1 MKKSRAAK
9 PAAESR
15 SDRVIRFIE
24 RYLVTPEGA
33 HVSEPIRLREW
44 QKEIIRQIYDTPTRQ
59 AIVSMGRKNGKTALI
74 AMLVI
79 AHVIGPEA
87 ERNAQIFSSAQ
98 SRDQAAIVFGL
109 AAKMVR
115 MSNELSDPN
124 MVVVRDSAKELF
136 SPLTGARYK
145 ALAAEASTTFGFS
158 PAMVIHD
165 ELGQVRGPKSDL
177 YDALETAMGA
187 HEHPLSIVIS
197 TQAPTAGDLLSLLI
211 DYAKMGTDP
220 AQKLILFSADE
231 SAALDDPD
239 TWRQANPAL
248 GDFLN
253 IEEVHAAAEKA
264 MRMPSFE
271 SAFRNLHLNQRVSA
285 LSQLFSLSVWEA
297 NGGEPDMDAFRGPVY
312 GGLDLSGRQDLTA
325 LVLVAEGAPG
335 VWNVWPHFWTP
346 ADTLRDRAQRDK
358 APYDVWAKA
367 GLITAVPGV
376 TVDYGFVAKRIGE
389 IQRRCQIRSIRFDR
403 WRIDELRAAM
413 RAIGLNVPLEECGQG
428 YRDMAPALDAL
439 ETVALQHRLRHGM
452 HPVMT
457 MCAAN
462 ATVVTDPAGNR
473 KLEKAKSTG
482 RIDGMQALAMAIGG
496 ATANTKQPLNIRT
509 LIG

>member
-1 MKKSRAAK
+1 MATS
-9 PAAESR
+9 ER
-15 SDRVIRFIE
+15 SDRVIRFVE

-33 HVSEPIRLREW
+33 HVGEPIRLRDW
-44 QKEIIRQIYDTPTRQ
+44 QKRIIREIYDTPTRQ

-74 AMLVI
+74 AMLVL
-79 AHVIGPEA
+79 AHLIGPESQ
-87 ERNAQIFSSAQ
+87 RNSQIFSSAQ

-109 AAKMVR
+109 AAKMAR

-124 MVVVRDSAKELF
+124 MVVVRDSAKEIF
-136 SPLTGARYK
+136 SPLTGVRYK
-145 ALAAEASTTFGFS
+145 ALAAEASHTMGFS

-187 HEHPLSIVIS
+187 HANPLSIVIS
-197 TQAPTAGDLLSLLI
+197 TQAPTPGDLLSLLI
-211 DYAKMGTDP
+211 DYAQMGADP
-220 AQKLILFSADE
+220 AMKLVLFTTDE
-231 SAALDDPD
+231 AAALDDPE

-253 IEEVHAAAEKA
+253 TEELRAAAEKA

-271 SAFRNLHLNQRVSA
+271 SAFRNLHLNQRVSPFA
-285 LSQLFSLSVWEA
+285 QLFSRSVWEA
-297 NGGEPDMDAFRGPVY
+297 NGGEPEMDAFASGPVY

-325 LVLVAEGAPG
+325 LVLVAEGPKG
-335 VWNVWPHFWTP
+335 CWNVWPHFWTP
-346 ADTLRDRAQRDK
+346 ADTIRERAQRDK

-376 TVDYGFVAKRIGE
+376 TIDYGFVAQRLGE
-389 IQRRCQIRSIRFDR
+389 LRRQCNIRSIHFDP
-403 WRIDELRAAM
+403 WRIEELKVVLRNAG
-413 RAIGLNVPLEECGQG
+413 INVPLLECGQG
-428 YRDMAPALDAL
+428 YRDMAPALDTL
-439 ETVALQHRLRHGM
+439 ETVALQERLRHGM

-473 KLEKAKSTG
+473 KFEKAKSTG
-482 RIDGMQALAMAIGG
+482 RIDGMQALAMAING
-496 ATANTKQPLNIRT
+496 AVTNARPAFNARAM
-509 LIG
+509 IG

>member
-1 MKKSRAAK
+1 VARKDD
-9 PAAESR
+9 R

-24 RYLVTPEGA
+24 TFLVTPEGA
-33 HVSEPIRLREW
+33 HVGKPIRLRDW
-44 QKEIIRQIYDTPTRQ
+44 QKEILREIYDTPTRQ

-74 AMLVI
+74 SMLVL

-115 MSNELSDPN
+115 MSHELSDPN
-124 MVVVRDSAKELF
+124 MLVVRDSAKEIF
-136 SPLTGARYK
+136 SPLTGVRYK
-145 ALAAEASTTFGFS
+145 ALAAEASHTFGFS
-158 PAMVIHD
+158 PALVIHD
-165 ELGQVRGPKSDL
+165 ELGQVRGPRSEL

-187 HEHPLSIVIS
+187 HSNPLSIVIS
-197 TQAPTAGDLLSLLI
+197 TQAATSADLLSQLI
-211 DYAKMGTDP
+211 DYAKLHADP
-220 AQKLILFSADE
+220 AQKLILFTADE
-231 SAALDDPD
+231 NASLDDPE

-248 GDFLN
+248 GDFLH
-253 IEEVHAAAEKA
+253 IEEIRGMAEKA
-264 MRMPSFE
+264 MRMASFE

-285 LSQLFSLSVWEA
+285 LSQLFSLNAWEA
-297 NGGEPDMDAFRGPVY
+297 NGAEPEMDAFGEGPVY

-325 LVLVAEGAPG
+325 LVLVAEKPKGH
-335 VWNVWPHFWTP
+335 WNVWPHFWTP
-346 ADTLRDRAQRDK
+346 ADTLRDRARRDK
-358 APYDVWAKA
+358 APYDLWAEQ

-376 TVDYGFVAKRIGE
+376 TIDYGFVARRLGE
-389 IQRRCQIRSIRFDR
+389 IRKKCDVRSIRFDR
-403 WRIDELRAAM
+403 WRIEELKAACG
-413 RAIGLNVPLEECGQG
+413 AIGVAVPLEECGQG

-452 HPVMT
+452 NPVLT

-462 ATVVTDPAGNR
+462 ATVVTDAAGNR
-473 KLEKAKSTG
+473 KLEKAKSLG

-496 ATANTKQPLNIRT
+496 AVGNANAQPNIRAM
-509 LIG
+509 IG